1 MTDTNIQMPSLEDA
15 VASAVRNALM
25 AKDQVEAIDE
35 QLDLADNASE
45 IVRRNA
51 AANNLITEY
60 SGEMKE
66 LEDSLKKVFT
76 ERFADPA
83 VRAAAFTHA
92 GKVLAKEY
100 SKEVKETLDAKAKE
114 MPSKTLTADERQA
127 LENNRARYAK
137 LFKYSKDIIA
147 GMGEDIPEEIK
158 GDLKIRRAGG
168 SRGPNPVGTWDLMVE
183 RKEDSGDFERKT
195 MSKDGV
201 TKPATLSL
209 IANTVCKELGWQTR
223 DLKNYIVAQLG
234 DRVTVDEDKNEITF
248 LDDTW
253 TIKLPAPVN
262 RKLRGVRVSD
272 VSANDEDDEEDE
284 SATE

>member
-1 MTDTNIQMPSLEDA
+1 MTDTQTQDVFDP
-15 VASAVRNALM
+15 VGSAVKNATM
-25 AKDQVEAIDE
+25 AREQVESIDE

-51 AANNLITEY
+51 AANNLIVEF
-60 SGEMKE
+60 SDQMKE
-66 LEDSLKKVFT
+66 LEDSLKKVFADNY
-76 ERFADPA
+76 ADPA

-100 SKEVKETLDAKAKE
+100 GKDVKETLDAKAKE

-127 LENNRARYAK
+127 LENQRIRYAK
-137 LFKYSKDIIA
+137 LFKYSKEIIT
-147 GMGEDIPEEIK
+147 GMGEDIPEDLK
-158 GDLKIRRAGG
+158 SDLKIRRAGG

-183 RKEDSGDFERKT
+183 RKEDSNDFERKT

-223 DLKNYIVAQLG
+223 DLKNFIVAQLG
-234 DRVTVDEDKNEITF
+234 EDVTVDEDKNEITF
-248 LDDTW
+248 KHDSW
-253 TIKLPAPVN
+253 VVKLPAPVN
-262 RKLRGVRVSD
+262 RKLKGVLVSD
-272 VSANDEDDEEDE
+272 VSTSDEDEDDTT
-284 SATE
+284 TE